1 MKLYSQS
8 LFFIPSMLSLSNI
21 LYIFVVIFYRKWLMW
36 NRGWYGCWHP
46 NFGRQGSTKCRYKS
60 NRSIIKLSK
69 TLMYQTYY
77 MNEWGIYKKSH
88 TQCKNDIFN
97 KFMFYYSPGSTKNSS
112 KRKHKRIP
120 WTDAEKKAINSELGH
135 FISKMK
141 VSGKLEC
148 HRCLRNKKELSWR
161 SWKDSQNCSD
171 HEKKV
176 WHQTLNHF

>member
-1 MKLYSQS
+1 MILYSQS

-77 MNEWGIYKKSH
+77 MNEWSIYKKSH

-97 KFMFYYSPGSTKNSS
+97 KFMYLIFS
-112 KRKHKRIP
+112 RKYQKFL
-120 WTDAEKKAINSELGH
+120 EKKTQENSLD
-135 FISKMK
+135 
-141 VSGKLEC
+141 
-148 HRCLRNKKELSWR
+148 RCRKKSHKFRVGSL
-161 SWKDSQNCSD
+161 
-171 HEKKV
+171 H
-176 WHQTLNHF
+176 